1 MGFPE
6 HIQQFIHKHNALHYR
21 SIFTNSNF
29 SDGWNTPC
37 SKHRRSQ
44 LLRASKRVLLTT
56 KEKKTGISGY
66 DTGCFKRIDLLL
78 KSLSLSTD
86 LQADLGKDNIFFKSP
101 LRLKKK
107 KLKHWEID
115 EQSVCHNYCNV
126 SFEYLAEVPAGSPSR
141 GGNVV
146 VSVQDVNQLSLPTS
160 FFLFCSCAYFCLC
173 GPFNCISFH
182 NFSR

>member
-86 LQADLGKDNIFFKSP
+86 LQADLGKDNIFF
-101 LRLKKK
+101 
-107 KLKHWEID
+107 
-115 EQSVCHNYCNV
+115 
-126 SFEYLAEVPAGSPSR
+126 
-141 GGNVV
+141 
-146 VSVQDVNQLSLPTS
+146 
-160 FFLFCSCAYFCLC
+160 
-173 GPFNCISFH
+173 
-182 NFSR
+182 